1 MPTTLIT
8 GANRGIG
15 LELAKQYAA
24 DGWRV
29 LACCRHPEKSDAL
42 NKLALQHPGL
52 VQIHLLDVT
61 DLAQV
66 DQLAKTLANE
76 SIDLLMNNAGV
87 YPDDEFKGF
96 GHVDYEKWMHAF
108 RVNTMAPLKM
118 AEAFVKQ
125 VARSKLK
132 IIATISS
139 MMGSIDDNTSG
150 GAYLYRSS
158 KAAVNM
164 VNKSLSLDLKSEGI
178 TTVVF
183 NPGWVLTDMG
193 GPNAMIPVEQS
204 VAGLRQVI
212 GNLTSQC
219 EVTPSIVGHFS
230 FACVSAARAARR
242 SARGFR
248 MLCMRR

>member
-1 MPTTLIT
+1 MYTTLIT

-15 LELAKQYAA
+15 LELTRQYAA

-29 LACCRHPEKSDAL
+29 LACSRHPEKSDAL
-42 NKLALQHPGL
+42 NKLAAQYPGL
-52 VQIHLLDVT
+52 VQIHSLDVT
-61 DLAQV
+61 DLAQI
-66 DQLAKTLANE
+66 DRMAKTLANE

-87 YPDDEFKGF
+87 YPDDHFKGF
-96 GHVDYEKWMHAF
+96 GHTDYAKWMHAF
-108 RVNTMAPLKM
+108 QVNTMSTLKM
-118 AEAFVKQ
+118 AEAFVAQ

-132 IIATISS
+132 NIATISS
-139 MMGSIDDNTSG
+139 KMGSVDDNTSG

-164 VNKSLSLDLKSEGI
+164 VIKSLALDLKSDGI
-178 TTVVF
+178 TAVVL

-212 GNLTSQC
+212 GKLSLSDSGKFLNYDGQ
-219 EVTPSIVGHFS
+219 EI
-230 FACVSAARAARR
+230 AW
-242 SARGFR
+242 
-248 MLCMRR
+248 